1 MKFTAFAEFF
11 HSKTTS
17 ARNNPGRRTVARDN
31 SRFNMRGISLKIWF
45 TSNQNFHSR
54 HSGIEGVL
62 PGAPGYTLISL
73 ITEASYFRGKAK
85 SNLKHKRVTYLYI

>member
-45 TSNQNFHSR
+45 TPNQNR
-54 HSGIEGVL
+54 HSGHSDL
-62 PGAPGYTLISL
+62 
-73 ITEASYFRGKAK
+73 RGFYQG
-85 SNLKHKRVTYLYI
+85 LLVIL